1 MQALNTENDHYC
13 FYRIVY
19 EQNFMEF
26 ICVYINFLSGILSAV
41 YIERERIQCTYEVDK
56 SVLWMITRYIVV
68 NYKYIYNCTITFY
81 FLMHSNSVISSIR
94 KLQNYVSLLSYNR
107 KIIKIVVN
115 YLNVLSI
122 RAMNC
127 YTCMTSGI
135 VTHNSRF

>member
-1 MQALNTENDHYC
+1 
-13 FYRIVY
+13 
-19 EQNFMEF
+19 MEF